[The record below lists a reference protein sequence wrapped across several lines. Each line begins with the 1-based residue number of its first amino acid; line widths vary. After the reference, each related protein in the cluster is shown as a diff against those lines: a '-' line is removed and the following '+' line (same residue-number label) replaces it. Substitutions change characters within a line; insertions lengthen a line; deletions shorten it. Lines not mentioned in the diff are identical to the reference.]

1 MGWPR
6 LSAGAGWRPSYRQL
20 LVLAFVGVAALLSA
34 ATLRGLGTLEAL
46 LAQSRDAA
54 ASALRLSTAAERL
67 GEQVTAME
75 RAGRQ
80 YVVLADPSLRRN
92 FEGHAA
98 EAQRE
103 VAQLAEVL
111 PPALRADWRSRL
123 AALREQVQPGAD
135 DTQLVEGFRALS
147 ALQQRMA
154 EAARRHTEA
163 RNATLQ
169 RELEAGRLAL
179 GQQVLAAV
187 ALALALA
194 LAFAWWLARPLQRV
208 EQAIQGLGDHGL
220 DAPVQI
226 QGPADVQRIA
236 RRLDW
241 LRQRL
246 AETEADKARF
256 LRHVSHDLKTPLAAL
271 KEGVSLL
278 EDGTAGPLSADQRE
292 IVRILRDH
300 GTVLQQRI
308 EDLLR
313 WNASAFAA
321 QRVVRRPVEL
331 GRLVRGLVDAQQLVW
346 RAKSLQ
352 VDVQGV
358 PFTAEVDG
366 DLLGSAIGNLLS
378 NAIRYSPPGGRV
390 GVLLRGQGRTLVV
403 EVADDG
409 PGVPPDEQGRIFE
422 PFFRGRVQPADGL
435 PGTGIGLSI
444 VAETVRA
451 HGGTVTLLPAESGPG
466 THDGADTGV
475 AAAPRGARFRI
486 ELPHALPL

>member
-1 MGWPR
+1 VNLP
-6 LSAGAGWRPSYRQL
+6 RPSYRQW

-34 ATLRGLGTLEAL
+34 ATLRGLGTLEQL
-46 LAQSRDAA
+46 LAQSRAGA
-54 ASALRLSTAAERL
+54 ERALALSTAAERL

-75 RAGRQ
+75 RAARQ
-80 YVVLADPSLRRN
+80 YLVLADPALRRN

-103 VAQLAEVL
+103 VTVLAPVL
-111 PPALRADWRSRL
+111 PAALKTGWQARL
-123 AALREQVQPGAD
+123 AALRESVDTSAD
-135 DTQLVEGFRALS
+135 DAALVEDFRALA
-147 ALQQRMA
+147 ALQQRMG
-154 EAARRHTEA
+154 EVARRHTET
-163 RNATLQ
+163 RNAALQ
-169 RELEAGRLAL
+169 QELEAGRLAL
-179 GQQVLAAV
+179 GQQLLAAV

-194 LAFAWWLARPLQRV
+194 LGFAWWLARPLQRV
-208 EQAIQGLGDHGL
+208 EQAIRGLGEDGL
-220 DAPVQI
+220 ETPVHI
-226 QGPADVQRIA
+226 RGPSDVQRIA

-278 EDGTAGPLSADQRE
+278 EDGTAGPLTSDQRE
-292 IVRILRDH
+292 IVRILHDH
-300 GTVLQQRI
+300 GTLLQQRI

-331 GRLVRGLVDAQQLVW
+331 GALIQGLVDAQQLVW
-346 RAKSLQ
+346 RAKGLRI
-352 VDVQGV
+352 VVQGV
-358 PFTAEVDG
+358 PLTAEVDG

-378 NAIRYSPPGGRV
+378 NAIRFSPPGARV
-390 GVLLRGQGRTLVV
+390 LIDLQRNGTGLRIEITD
-403 EVADDG
+403 AG
-409 PGVPPDEQGRIFE
+409 PGVPADEQARIFE
-422 PFFRGRVQPADGL
+422 PFFRGRVQPAEGL

-451 HGGTVTLLPAESGPG
+451 HGGQVSLLAPESGAAG
-466 THDGADTGV
+466 TAGGC
-475 AAAPRGARFRI
+475 RFRI
-486 ELPHALPL
+486 DIPHALSD